1 MNWEAIGAVGEIVG
15 AIAVVATLIY
25 LAQQT
30 RQNTKAVIAASSRNS
45 NWGFAEFNERI
56 AKDPELLVILRKSL
70 QPDLSQFSDD
80 EWNRFQFFA
89 RAQAGRVQDAH
100 QQSQLGFYSEA
111 LADSQL
117 DFMRALLENPAW
129 KLFWD
134 NEGGTWTPEFVQDVE
149 RRSPIG
155 IGMLSFKEVMEQHNA
170 KNSDE

>member
-1 MNWEAIGAVGEIVG
+1 M
-15 AIAVVATLIY
+15 
-25 LAQQT
+25 
-30 RQNTKAVIAASSRNS
+30 
-45 NWGFAEFNERI
+45 
-56 AKDPELLVILRKSL
+56 
-70 QPDLSQFSDD
+70 
-80 EWNRFQFFA
+80 
-89 RAQAGRVQDAH
+89 QDAH
-100 QQSQLGFYSEA
+100 QQSQLGFYSES